1 MPYTRPLKRRKAMKR
16 TYMRAR
22 PISRK
27 KSLAL
32 VHPARGLV
40 AKKTKTI
47 LRYATA
53 SNISLPTGADYPT
66 TVKFRVNGLYDPEEA
81 TGGHQPRGFDEMTA
95 LYKRYRVTRACI
107 EVWATMPEDTE
118 GGLLTV
124 RMTNDSTNANT
135 TDSVLEDPE
144 CVITKGHYQSG
155 TMYLRKEVDL
165 QKYFVD
171 FDNDDYV
178 GICATGNPINQYF
191 FHVTPLFTGTGG
203 SSGAMRMTYR
213 ITYEAEFF
221 DPQTPNSS

>member
-40 AKKTKTI
+40 SKKTKTI
-47 LRYATA
+47 LRYSTA
-53 SNISLPTGADYPT
+53 SNISFPSSGIPTS
-66 TVKFRVNGLYDPEEA
+66 VKFRVNGLFDPEEA
-81 TGGHQPRGFDEMTA
+81 VGGHQPRGFDEMTA

-107 EVWATMPEDTE
+107 EVWASMPADDE
-118 GGLLTV
+118 GGLITI
-124 RMTNDSTNANT
+124 RMTNDSTNAT
-135 TDSVLEDPE
+135 TQDNVLEDPE
-144 CVITKGHYQSG
+144 CVISKGHYQSG
-155 TMYLRKEVDL
+155 VMYVKKEVDL
-165 QKYFVD
+165 TKYFVD

-191 FHVTPLFTGTGG
+191 FHVTPLHTGTGG

-221 DPQTPNSS
+221 DPQTPASS